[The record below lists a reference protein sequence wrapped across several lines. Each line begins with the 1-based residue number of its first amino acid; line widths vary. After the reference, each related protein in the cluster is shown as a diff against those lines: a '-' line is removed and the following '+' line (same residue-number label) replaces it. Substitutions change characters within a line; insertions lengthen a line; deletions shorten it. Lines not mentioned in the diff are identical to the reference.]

1 MYESFD
7 SVKTL
12 SLMSDITAAEEKLND
27 VNREIN
33 KIVQDK
39 ETHDITSLTKLGRLS
54 HCDIPSGT
62 VGSCRLSLST
72 IPNLLSQ
79 DRLSIY
85 IDQICVKMT
94 RTVS

>member
-1 MYESFD
+1 MA
-7 SVKTL
+7 
-12 SLMSDITAAEEKLND
+12 DITAAEEKLND
-27 VNREIN
+27 VNREID

-39 ETHDITSLTKLGRLS
+39 ETHDITSLTKLGRQS
-54 HCDIPSGT
+54 FIIIPLCIYT
-62 VGSCRLSLST
+62 PYLLSL
-72 IPNLLSQ
+72 